1 MMQEVC
7 CERKGEDAPVS
18 LTTKYP
24 HVFQPITIGSMTL
37 KNRVHFAPLVSNHAE
52 TLSGACTNDL
62 IEFVGAQARSGVGLV
77 TIGSSPIDFDRARDF
92 YGCLSVVGESDV
104 AGLSLLADE
113 AHRYDAKLSIELTH
127 AGAISDPALL
137 AGPAFAP
144 SVIPGIHNPSTTKEI
159 DRAEMDEVKQHWV
172 DCVRRVKEAG
182 FDMAMI
188 HGGHMNLF
196 ASFLTPLLNRRTDEY
211 GGSPKSR
218 MRFPLEIL
226 EACREKV
233 GRDFNLEMRLS
244 GDERVAGGVSLEER
258 IEFLNAASPYIDLVN
273 ISTGGF
279 MDPLALAY
287 THPGYYLPRS
297 LNVETAAKI
306 KQGITIPVSVTG
318 GIATIEEAEEILASG
333 KADIVAMAKAL
344 IADQDLVTKA
354 RRGKAGDIRPC
365 LRCLECMRGP
375 FGAPLRCAVNPQAGR
390 ELKYREIPTARKK
403 KRVLVIGGGPAGMT
417 AARTACERGHDVTLW
432 EKSDKLGGRFYEAA
446 SMPQKDTFR
455 AHIDWAIRSTNKSGA
470 KIVLGK
476 EATPAT
482 IAAEAPDAVI
492 VAVGAK
498 FVTPRITGI
507 DLPQVMTVSEADLG
521 TRPVGE
527 TVVVCG
533 GGLSGSECAIALSM
547 AGKKVKVVDI
557 LPEDALCRDI
567 SIFTRFALLK
577 LMKDNGIK
585 RVQGSVDAITSTSVI
600 VTLPDG
606 SATELPADTVV
617 VAFGLRPD
625 VAAVEPLLDVIP
637 ESYLV
642 GDCHKVGKIYS
653 ANHDAFNVAVEV

>member
-1 MMQEVC
+1 MSP
-7 CERKGEDAPVS
+7 A
-18 LTTKYP
+18 TKYP
-24 HVFQPITIGSMTL
+24 HVFQPIAVGSMTL
-37 KNRVHFAPLVSNHAE
+37 KNRVHFAPIVSNHAE
-52 TLSGACTNDL
+52 TFSGTCTNDL

-92 YGCLSVVGESDV
+92 YGCLSVVRESDI

-211 GGSPKSR
+211 GGSPKNR
-218 MRFPLEIL
+218 MKFPLEVL
-226 EACREKV
+226 EACREEV

-244 GDERVAGGVSLEER
+244 GDERIPGGVSLEER
-258 IEFLNAASPYIDLVN
+258 IEFLNAATPYIDLVN

-279 MDPLALAY
+279 MNPLALAY
-287 THPGYYLPRS
+287 THPGYCLPHM
-297 LNVETAAKI
+297 LNVESAAKI
-306 KQGITIPVSVTG
+306 KQGITIPLSVVG
-318 GIATIEEAEEILASG
+318 GITTIEEAEEILASG

-354 RRGKAGDIRPC
+354 RRGKADEIRPC

-375 FGAPLRCAVNPQAGR
+375 FGSPLRCAVNPQAGR
-390 ELKYREIPTARKK
+390 ELKYREIPLARKK
-403 KRVLVIGGGPAGMT
+403 KRVLVIGGGPGGMT
-417 AARTACERGHDVTLW
+417 AARTARERGHDVTLW
-432 EKSDKLGGRFYEAA
+432 EKSDKLGGRLYEAA

-455 AHIDWAIRSTNKSGA
+455 SYIDWAIRSTNNSGA
-470 KIVLGK
+470 EIVLGK
-476 EATPAT
+476 EATPDA
-482 IAAEAPDAVI
+482 IAAEAPDVVI
-492 VAVGAK
+492 VAVGAE
-498 FVTPRITGI
+498 FIAPRIEGI
-507 DLPQVMTVSEADLG
+507 DLPHVMTVSEADLG
-521 TRPVGE
+521 TRPLGE

-533 GGLSGSECAIALSM
+533 GGLSGSECAVALSM
-547 AGKKVKVVDI
+547 AGKRVKVVDV
-557 LPEDALCRDI
+557 LPEEALCRDS
-567 SIFTRFALLK
+567 SIFSRVALSTLV
-577 LMKDNGIK
+577 KDCGIE
-585 RVQGSVDAITSTSVI
+585 RVQGSVNAITNTGVS

-606 SATELPADTVV
+606 TVEELPADTVV

-625 VAAVEPLLDVIP
+625 PSAVEPLLDVVP
-637 ESYLV
+637 ESYSV
-642 GDCHKVGKIYS
+642 GDCHKVGKVYT
-653 ANHDAFNVAVEV
+653 ANQDAFLVAVEV